1 MGELSLA
8 SMNVGSHPFTSLLPR
23 FVRCY
28 HLNRRYKRLGSRDQE
43 RLVSWPYSERWCG
56 CGADHPTRK
65 AVAKSTSITSTF
77 LGRRRYSVCGGLD
90 ETAAASGPHGVVN
103 DHEIHTAATLSED
116 GRNDKTYYLHL
127 VQVPGHLVT
136 ASDAGRPERQSLR
149 KQSTKYMIPKTI

>member
-1 MGELSLA
+1 MWLSGQMA
-8 SMNVGSHPFTSLLPR
+8 STSLTSEGKAFTIVKLEWSTSNVSMSFGLP
-23 FVRCY
+23 Y
-28 HLNRRYKRLGSRDQE
+28 
-43 RLVSWPYSERWCG
+43 
-56 CGADHPTRK
+56 HPTRK